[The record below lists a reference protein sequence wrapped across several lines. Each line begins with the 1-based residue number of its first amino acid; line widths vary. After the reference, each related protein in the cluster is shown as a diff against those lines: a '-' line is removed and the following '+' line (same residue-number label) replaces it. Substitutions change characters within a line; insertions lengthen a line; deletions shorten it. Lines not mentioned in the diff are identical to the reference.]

1 MAAIGLVNML
11 NAGGAV
17 LSASASAGGG
27 GGDGGAS
34 LSASLRGAGRMLVYA
49 SARPARLALDG
60 ADVAF
65 EYQPGD
71 GAVRFDVPATADLQ
85 TRVHV
90 EF

>member
-17 LSASASAGGG
+17 LEASGSPGSSGGG
-27 GGDGGAS
+27 GGGG
-34 LSASLRGAGRMLVYA
+34 LSASLRGAGRMLLYA
-49 SARPARLALDG
+49 SARPVRVALDG

-65 EYQPGD
+65 EYQQGE
-71 GAVRFDVPATADLQ
+71 GAVRFDVPATAGLRTQ
-85 TRVHV
+85 LRV